1 MFRHLLNLVFPKI
14 CAGCK
19 NILLQ
24 TEMVICSECRHE
36 LPITNHFANPNNDA
50 YKKFYGRID
59 IEFGAALFYFHKKG
73 IVPEIIYSL
82 KYNGNQEVGTVLGNW
97 AIEEFKSNG
106 FVTNFDIVIPVPIH
120 KKKLRKRGYNQVANF
135 GIAVAKGLN
144 IEYKEEILRRNV
156 FLKSQSKKKLEDRN
170 TVAENVFEAVNVT
183 NFENKHFLLVDDVL
197 TTGATLEACGRALLK
212 IPGAK
217 LSVLCIASASL

>member
-1 MFRHLLNLVFPKI
+1 MIRDLINLFFPKI

-19 NILLQ
+19 SILLQ
-24 TEMVICSECRHE
+24 SELVICSDCRHE
-36 LPITNHFANPNNDA
+36 LPVTNHFVNPNNDA

-59 IEFGAALFYFHKKG
+59 VEFCAALFYFHKKG

-82 KYNGNQEVGTVLGNW
+82 KYNGNQAVGTTLGNW
-97 AIEEFKSNG
+97 AIEELKSSTLD
-106 FVTNFDIVIPVPIH
+106 VDFDIVVPVPIH
-120 KKKLRKRGYNQVANF
+120 KKRLRMRGYNQVTNF

-144 IEYKEEILRRNV
+144 IDYNEAILRRNV
-156 FLKSQSKKKLEDRN
+156 FLKTQSKKRFEDRN
-170 TVAENVFEAVNVT
+170 TIAENVFEAVNVSS
-183 NFENKHFLLVDDVL
+183 FANKHFLIVDDVL

-212 IPGAK
+212 IPGAR